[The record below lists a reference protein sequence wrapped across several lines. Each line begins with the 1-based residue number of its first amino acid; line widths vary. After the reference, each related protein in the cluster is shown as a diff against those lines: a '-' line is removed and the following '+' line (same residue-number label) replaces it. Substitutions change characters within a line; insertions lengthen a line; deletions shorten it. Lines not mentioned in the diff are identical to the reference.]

1 VIRTIK
7 LAVIHTH
14 LNTPHKIVWYR
25 HRRLSLTVIVTD
37 LDMATTTPQHVD
49 GMVVIAVR
57 LLAKMVP
64 ITRVRNQATTLTVWT
79 LMRLIICL
87 ASAVSILKSIW
98 VMLTVM

>member
-14 LNTPHKIVWYR
+14 LNTPNKLVWYR
-25 HRRLSLTVIVTD
+25 HRRLSPTVIVTD

-79 LMRLIICL
+79 LMLLIICL